1 MPKWRAASTRQVDQR
16 HSGIASEAFADDGK
30 TTFGFITGGI

>member
-30 TTFGFITGGI
+30 RTLDFMAGGI